1 LITEIGDKILRFTGT
16 QVNYYFLCKKKLWY
30 FCHDIQM
37 EKNSDAVYL
46 GKLIH
51 ETSYEREKKEIDI
64 DDTIKIDF
72 IDKDRVI
79 HEVKKSDKVEEPHIW
94 QLKYYIWY
102 LKQKGV
108 EGVTG
113 KINYPK
119 LRKTQEVILGQ
130 GDDERIE
137 AILKEIKDITES
149 DLPPAADKIKICKSC
164 SYLELCW
171 V

>member
-1 LITEIGDKILRFTGT
+1 MSTLRHTGT
-16 QVNYYFLCKKKLWY
+16 EVNYYFLCAKKLWY
-30 FCHDIQM
+30 FSRGIQM
-37 EKNSDAVYL
+37 EHNSDAVYL

-51 ETSYEREKKEIDI
+51 ENSYEREKKEIDI

-72 IDKDRVI
+72 IGKDKVI

-102 LKQKGV
+102 LRQKGV

-119 LRKTQEVILGQ
+119 LKKTLDVSWEE
-130 GDDERIE
+130 GDEE
-137 AILKEIKDITES
+137 KMAAILKKVDAIKKAEF
-149 DLPPAADKIKICKSC
+149 PPIVDKMKICKRC
-164 SYLELCW
+164 SYHDMCW